1 MYYTYVLKSDR
12 NFGYYIGYSSD
23 VELRLKT
30 HNSGTVI
37 ATKNLRP
44 WRIFYVEEFQDEKDA
59 RARERQIKSWKS
71 RNAIEKLIFNKNRG
85 SSIS

>member
-12 NFGYYIGYSSD
+12 NSRYYIGYSSD
-23 VELRLKT
+23 IKLRLKA
-30 HNSGTVI
+30 HNSGNVV

-44 WRIFYVEEFQDEKDA
+44 WKISYVEEFQDEGDA
-59 RARERQIKSWKS
+59 IARERQIKSWKS